1 LIKPTGMDWGVNQHQ
16 LWIRTLQSL
25 HGPGAAVSRT
35 VVDDPEDAASIM
47 VRWSSHD
54 LLDEAVKGLDAVLG
68 LAAAKDPGIVDI
80 QSGDVGQG
88 AAPKVLVLYLHRAT
102 RAASASG
109 MFAPPGL
116 NAGFLVGGDHELII
130 LQGVAFPLAGIQIQD
145 AAGFFGKV
153 GIAWEDPA
161 TVVPGANG
169 VLMQPAPKRAAADG
183 SHQA

>member
-1 LIKPTGMDWGVNQHQ
+1 MDRRVNQYQ
-16 LWIRTLQSL
+16 LWIRDLQAL
-25 HGPGAAVSRT
+25 HGPGAPVSRT
-35 VVDDPEDAASIM
+35 VVDDPEDAASII
-47 VRWSSHD
+47 VRRSSHY
-54 LLDEAVKGLDAVLG
+54 LLNEPVKRLNAIFL
-68 LAAAKDPGIVDI
+68 LAAPKDPGIVNI
-80 QSGDVGQG
+80 QTRDVGPG
-88 AAPKVLVLYLHRAT
+88 PAPKVLVLDLHRFP

-130 LQGVAFPLAGIQIQD
+130 LQGLAFPLAGIQIQD

-169 VLMQPAPKRAAADG
+169 VLMQPAPKRAATDG